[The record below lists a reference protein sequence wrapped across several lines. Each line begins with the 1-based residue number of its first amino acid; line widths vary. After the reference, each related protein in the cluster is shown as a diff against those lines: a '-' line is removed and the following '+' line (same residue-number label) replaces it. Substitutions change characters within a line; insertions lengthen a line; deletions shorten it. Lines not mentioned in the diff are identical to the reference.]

1 MGGVLASSAHR
12 SGELPFHY
20 SYPRPLPASVANFA
34 QSFRLENYS
43 YPKCWFSR
51 AGPVYFMLLPSTFSV
66 SQLSIYTERLT
77 SLIVLYLPRLFS
89 ALLLLLIG
97 WWVIGWASRLVKE
110 ATTRLDVSLSLFLTS
125 MASIAL
131 KVLLLISAAGMIGF
145 QTTSFVAILGAAG
158 LAVGLALQGT
168 LANFAGGVLILI
180 FKPFTVGDVI
190 ESQGKSGAV
199 QAIQI
204 FSTLLL
210 TSQGDTVILPNGAT
224 SNGVIVNKAHPQQAL
239 VEVQL
244 ELDSSTDL
252 DALRH
257 RALPL
262 LQSTGQVLADP
273 LPQVSIVSLK
283 PGATMQ
289 VAFRVHTL
297 PGQEDAVRNE
307 LLEELQQLFTQPEDK
322 K

>member
-1 MGGVLASSAHR
+1 MPIAPAFSA
-12 SGELPFHY
+12 
-20 SYPRPLPASVANFA
+20 V
-34 QSFRLENYS
+34 
-43 YPKCWFSR
+43 
-51 AGPVYFMLLPSTFSV
+51 
-66 SQLSIYTERLT
+66 QLTTYVERLT
-77 SLIVLYLPRLFS
+77 SLVVLYLPRL
-89 ALLLLLIG
+89 AAAILLLVVG
-97 WWVIGWASRLVKE
+97 WWVISWLSRLVAE
-110 ATTRLDVSLSLFLTS
+110 ATSRLDISLSLFLTS
-125 MASIAL
+125 MASITL
-131 KVLLLISAAGMIGF
+131 KVLLLISAAGMVGF

-190 ESQGKSGAV
+190 ESQGKSGTV

-204 FSTLLL
+204 FNTILL

-224 SNGVIVNKAHPQQAL
+224 SNGVIVNKAHPQEAA

-252 DALRH
+252 DALRQ

-262 LQSTGQVLADP
+262 LQSTSQVLPTP

-289 VAFRVHTL
+289 VAFRVHTA

-307 LLEELQQLFTQPEDK
+307 LLDELQQLFATPQEAK
-322 K
+322 